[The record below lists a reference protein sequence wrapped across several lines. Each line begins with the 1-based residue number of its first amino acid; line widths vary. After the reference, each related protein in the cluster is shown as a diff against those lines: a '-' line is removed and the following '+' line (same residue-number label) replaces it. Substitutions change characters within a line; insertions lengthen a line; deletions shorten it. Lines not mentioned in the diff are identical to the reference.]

1 MFVDD
6 ELYQKTVKD
15 GAIDPIEDI
24 QNLVF
29 AYMNSVSEPLAKYSQ
44 CIYFF
49 DEKMNLWTLIG
60 LYFFGILFLKVQF

>member
-49 DEKMNLWTLIG
+49 DEKMNL
-60 LYFFGILFLKVQF
+60 